1 MLRGLRE
8 CNLRLETIN
17 ETSQRSG
24 DETREAAIGHALNL
38 ISSNSKGHEIP
49 RGQFHPCSCEQSKS
63 LE

>member
-38 ISSNSKGHEIP
+38 ISSNSKGH
-49 RGQFHPCSCEQSKS
+49 
-63 LE
+63 